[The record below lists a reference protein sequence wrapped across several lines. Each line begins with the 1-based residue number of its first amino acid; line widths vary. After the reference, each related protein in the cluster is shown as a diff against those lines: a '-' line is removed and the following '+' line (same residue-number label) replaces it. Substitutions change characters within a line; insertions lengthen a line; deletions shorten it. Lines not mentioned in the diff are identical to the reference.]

1 MSHAQWLVVVALAF
15 VWGWLTADW
24 RRDSLE
30 LAINTAVQVAGNES
44 RKVMQGIASDSA
56 RELEDKLEALRN
68 AQPREI
74 RTEVLKPVLLTG
86 ACLMILSA
94 CTTAPSPVPNV
105 RYQENLKTRCATQLP
120 RLNGATGKDAAE
132 LLTVYLEIYGQC
144 AARHNQLVDEI
155 NLRER
160 VIYGKN

>member
-1 MSHAQWLVVVALAF
+1 MRHRVKFARKWL
-15 VWGWLTADW
+15 
-24 RRDSLE
+24 
-30 LAINTAVQVAGNES
+30 S
-44 RKVMQGIASDSA
+44 RC
-56 RELEDKLEALRN
+56 
-68 AQPREI
+68 
-74 RTEVLKPVLLTG
+74 LLTC
-86 ACLMILSA
+86 ACLLILSA

-132 LLTVYLEIYGQC
+132 LLTAYLEIYGQC

-160 VIYGKN
+160 VIYGTN